1 MRGDTIELIATALVF
16 GIVGVVSPTR
26 TAMTVLML
34 TSRVQAWPRAVAYAI
49 GSTVVF
55 AIAAILGL
63 LGVQASGLDAQVP
76 ITIALG
82 FVLVGVGIGM
92 AISQRRNAD
101 RPQTDPR
108 HPLLSAAGVGVGVSI
123 QAPARLLVLLA
134 GGYRIGDL
142 AGSAPVAVGFSA
154 LMLAVWQVPI
164 WGTMLLAL
172 AQPDRFE
179 AIERRARPA
188 LDRVEGGVVGAVLVA
203 AVGVL
208 LVIRGVTG

>member
-1 MRGDTIELIATALVF
+1 MRGDTIELLATALVF
-16 GIVGVVSPTR
+16 GIVGVISPTR
-26 TAMTVLML
+26 TAMAVVML
-34 TSRVQAWPRAVAYAI
+34 TSRVHAWPRAVAYAV
-49 GSTVVF
+49 GSTAVF

-82 FVLVGVGIGM
+82 FALVGVGIGM
-92 AISQRRNAD
+92 AVSQRRNAD
-101 RPQTDPR
+101 RPATDPS

-123 QAPARLLVLLA
+123 QAPGRLLVLLA

-142 AGSAPVAVGFSA
+142 ADTATAAIGFSA

-164 WGTMLLAL
+164 WGTMAL
-172 AQPDRFE
+172 AVFQPDRFE

-188 LDRVEGGVVGAVLVA
+188 LDRVEGGILGAVLVA

-208 LVIRGVTG
+208 LVWRGLSA

>member
-1 MRGDTIELIATALVF
+1 MVELVATAIVF
-16 GIVGVVSPTR
+16 GLVGIVSPTR

-34 TSRVQAWPRAVAYAI
+34 TSRVQAWARSVAYAI
-49 GSTVVF
+49 GSTAVF
-55 AIAAILGL
+55 AVAAILGL
-63 LGVQASGLDAQVP
+63 LGVQASGFDAQVP

-82 FVLVGVGIGM
+82 FALVGVGVGM

-101 RPQTDPR
+101 RAPTDPR

-123 QAPARLLVLLA
+123 QAPGRLLVLLA

-142 AGSAPVAVGFSA
+142 AGSAPVALGISA

-172 AQPDRFE
+172 VRPTGFE

-188 LDRVEGGVVGAVLVA
+188 LDRVENGVLGAVLIA
-203 AVGVL
+203 LVGVL
-208 LVIRGVTG
+208 LVLRGLTA

>member
-1 MRGDTIELIATALVF
+1 MRGDTVELIVTAIVF
-16 GIVGVVSPTR
+16 GIVGIISPTR

-34 TSRVQAWPRAVAYAI
+34 TTRYQAWPRAVAYGV
-49 GSTVVF
+49 GSTAVF
-55 AIAAILGL
+55 AVATLLGV

-82 FVLVGVGIGM
+82 FALVGVGIGM
-92 AISQRRNAD
+92 AISHRRNAD

-123 QAPARLLVLLA
+123 QAPGRLLVLLA
-134 GGYRIGDL
+134 GGYRIGDM
-142 AGSAPVAVGFSA
+142 ADSATIAIGMSA

-164 WGTMLLAL
+164 WGTMLLAIVK
-172 AQPDRFE
+172 PDKFE

-188 LDRVEGGVVGAVLVA
+188 LDRVEGGVLGAVLVA
-203 AVGVL
+203 AVGLL
-208 LVIRGVTG
+208 LVVRGLTG